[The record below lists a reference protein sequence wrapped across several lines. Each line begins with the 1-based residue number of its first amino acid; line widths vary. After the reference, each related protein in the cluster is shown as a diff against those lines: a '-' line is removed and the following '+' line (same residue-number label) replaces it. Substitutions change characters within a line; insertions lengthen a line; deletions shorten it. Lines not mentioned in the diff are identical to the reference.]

1 MKRKLY
7 IFIVYI
13 SLALI
18 NLFVKVNSPKICAF
32 IISLNIR
39 KLKLIKSY
47 SKNTKKILIFPKSNG
62 TEDIIESFKN
72 KKSNIIFFLLP
83 RPFLQKIFFC
93 FFNKSYCQDYFTKL
107 TKLKDIKKKDS
118 YVSFLTST
126 FRYIEYFKQFD
137 GFISFN
143 LFYYAE
149 KYFEEVCINLNKKFI
164 ILHKESA
171 FTPLE
176 EKRAPEIYKKFNDKS
191 FSYKISVYSE
201 SQKKI
206 LIKSRIADKNQIA
219 VVGTPRSD
227 YAYRLRKIAPKEKI
241 IVFYL
246 IEYNRFTPISG
257 PKIKNWSKL
266 YNQTLKYLFE
276 FAKNNPDIQIIL
288 KGKTG
293 VHEKGQSNL
302 NPLPQ
307 NCRFI
312 DGGSGHSLL
321 KNASAVIAFN
331 STIVFETIAS
341 NRNLIIPNFNGE
353 NKVYKNILHKIENKK
368 YFVNSKI
375 QFNKKIKLYLDLN
388 YKNKKL
394 STPDIKTLK
403 YFLGNIDAT
412 AGAQIRKFLKKTIN

>member
-7 IFIVYI
+7 RIFVYV

-18 NLFVKVNSPKICAF
+18 NLFVKINSPKICAL
-32 IISLNIR
+32 IIYLNIR
-39 KLKLIKSY
+39 KLKVIKS
-47 SKNTKKILIFPKSNG
+47 NTKNPKKVLVFPKSNG

-83 RPFLQKIFFC
+83 RPFLQKIFLC
-93 FFNKSYCQDYFTKL
+93 FFDISYCYDYFTKF
-107 TKLKDIKKKDS
+107 TQLKDIKKKNS

-126 FRYIEYFKQFD
+126 FRHIEYFIRFD
-137 GFISFN
+137 GFVSFN

-149 KYFEEVCINLNKKFI
+149 KYFEEVCKNLDKKFI

-171 FTPLE
+171 FTYAE
-176 EKRAPEIYKKFNDKS
+176 EKRAPEIYRKFNDKS
-191 FSYKISVYSE
+191 LSHKISVYSE

-206 LIKSRIADKNQIA
+206 LIKSKIAHKNQIT

-227 YAYRLRKIAPKEKI
+227 YAYRLRKITPKEKI

-246 IEYNRFTPISG
+246 IENYRSTPFSG
-257 PKIKNWSKL
+257 PKIKTWSKL
-266 YNQTLKYLFE
+266 YKQTFKYLLD
-276 FAKNNPDIQIIL
+276 FAKKNPDIQIIL
-288 KGKTG
+288 KGKVG
-293 VHEKGQSNL
+293 VHKKEKLNL
-302 NPLPQ
+302 NLLPR
-307 NCRFI
+307 NYRFI

-321 KNASAVIAFN
+321 RNASVVIAFN

-341 NRNLIIPNFNGE
+341 NRNLIIPNFNNE
-353 NKVYKNILHKIENKK
+353 NKTYKNILHNIENKK
-368 YFVNSKI
+368 HFVNSKI
-375 QFNKKIKLYLDLN
+375 QFDKRVKLYLNLN

-412 AGAQIRKFLKKTIN
+412 AGAQMKKFLEKAIK

>member
-1 MKRKLY
+1 MKRNLY
-7 IFIVYI
+7 RIFVYV

-18 NLFVKVNSPKICAF
+18 NLFARINSPKICAF
-32 IISLNIR
+32 IITLNIR
-39 KLKLIKSY
+39 KLKIIKSN
-47 SKNTKKILIFPKSNG
+47 SKNPKKILVFPKSNG
-62 TEDIIESFKN
+62 TEDIIESFTN

-83 RPFLQKIFFC
+83 RPFLQKIFLC
-93 FFNKSYCQDYFTKL
+93 FFDKSYCQDYLTKL

-118 YVSFLTST
+118 YVAFLTST
-126 FRYIEYFKQFD
+126 FRYVEHFIQFD

-149 KYFEEVCINLNKKFI
+149 KYFEVVCKNLNKKFI

-171 FTPLE
+171 LTPLE
-176 EKRAPEIYKKFNDKS
+176 EKKAPLIYKKFNDKS
-191 FSYKISVYSE
+191 LSYKISVYSE
-201 SQKKI
+201 NQKKI
-206 LIKSRIADKNQIA
+206 LIKSKIAYKNQVE

-227 YAYRLRKIAPKEKI
+227 YAFKLRKIAPKEKV

-246 IEYNRFTPISG
+246 IEYSRYTPLSG
-257 PKIKNWSKL
+257 PKGKNWSKL

-276 FAKNNPDIQIIL
+276 FAMNNPNIQIIL

-321 KNASAVIAFN
+321 RNASAVIAFN

-353 NKVYKNILHKIENKK
+353 SKIYRNILHKIENKK

-375 QFNKKIKLYLDLN
+375 QFDKKIKLYLDLN

-394 STPDIKTLK
+394 SNPDIKTLK
-403 YFLGNIDAT
+403 HYLGNIDAT
-412 AGAQIRKFLKKTIN
+412 AGAKIRKFLEKTIN